1 MPNTLPPQHAIPAC
15 RRNTSPRI
23 RRGRCPLTRLVM
35 VAYDAQEVAKVM
47 TEPTD
52 MPIPVVVTES
62 GVVGERS

>member
-1 MPNTLPPQHAIPAC
+1 
-15 RRNTSPRI
+15 
-23 RRGRCPLTRLVM
+23 M

-62 GVVGERS
+62 GVVVERS